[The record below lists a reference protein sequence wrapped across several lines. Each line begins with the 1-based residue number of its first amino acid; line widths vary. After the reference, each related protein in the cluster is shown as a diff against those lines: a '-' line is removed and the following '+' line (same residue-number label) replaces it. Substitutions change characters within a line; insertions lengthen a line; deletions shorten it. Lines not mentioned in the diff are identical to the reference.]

1 LAPIK
6 TIGIFCKHKPP
17 VKKKVLEDIVLWL
30 EDQGFNI
37 VLEEEA
43 ASIMR
48 RGNGYD
54 PAKIPDLADLI
65 IVLGG
70 DGTLLGVAR
79 LSVRHDVLI
88 LPVNLGTLGF
98 LAEISFPNFRN
109 EFNKLRDGVYQV
121 ENRMLLNAT
130 QFRNG
135 NNIGEFHA
143 MNEVSLIKGIDSG
156 IIDLEV
162 NINNKYMT
170 SYRADGLIVATP
182 TGSTAYSLS
191 AGGPILHPSMNAM
204 VLSPICPFAL
214 TNRPVVIPDGSEL
227 AVQLAYEGS
236 TMRCVLDGQE
246 GTPMK
251 YGDILKIKKAD
262 TPVKIVQLSGKN
274 FYQVLREKLH
284 WGAKPENGMR
294 FKNSEE

>member
-1 LAPIK
+1 MAPIK

-30 EDQGFNI
+30 EDQSFNI
-37 VLEEEA
+37 VLEETA

-48 RGNGYD
+48 RGNGCD
-54 PAKIPDLADLI
+54 PAKIPNLADLI
-65 IVLGG
+65 VVLGG

-79 LSVRHDVLI
+79 LSVGHDVLI

-98 LAEISFPNFRN
+98 LAEISFPDFRN
-109 EFNKLRDGVYQV
+109 EFNKLKDGIEV

-135 NNIGEFHA
+135 NKIGEFHA
-143 MNEVSLIKGIDSG
+143 MNEVSLIKGINSG

-191 AGGPILHPSMNAM
+191 SGGPILHPSMNAM

-214 TNRPVVIPDGSEL
+214 TNRPIVIPDGSEL
-227 AVQLAYEGS
+227 AVQLAYKGP
-236 TMRCVLDGQE
+236 TIRCVLDGQE
-246 GTPMK
+246 RTPMK
-251 YGDILKIKKAD
+251 YGDTLKIKKAD

-294 FKNSEE
+294 FENSEE

>member
-1 LAPIK
+1 MAPIK

-30 EDQGFNI
+30 ENQSFNI
-37 VLEEEA
+37 ILEEEA
-43 ASIMR
+43 ASIMGR
-48 RGNGYD
+48 DTGYD
-54 PAKIPDLADLI
+54 PIKIPGLADLI
-65 IVLGG
+65 VVLGG

-79 LSVRHDVLI
+79 LSVGHDVLI

-98 LAEISFPNFRN
+98 LAEISFPDFRT
-109 EFNKLRDGVYQV
+109 EFDKLKNGVYEV
-121 ENRMLLNAT
+121 EDRMLLNAT
-130 QFRNG
+130 LLRNE
-135 NNIGEFHA
+135 NKIREFHA
-143 MNEVSLIKGIDSG
+143 MNEVALIKGIDSG

-162 NINNKYMT
+162 NINSKYMT

-191 AGGPILHPSMNAM
+191 SGGPILHPSMNAM

-227 AVQLAYEGS
+227 TVKLAYEGPS
-236 TMRCVLDGQE
+236 IRCVLDGQE
-246 GTPMK
+246 QTPME
-251 YGDILKIKKAD
+251 YGDTLKIKKAD

-294 FKNSEE
+294 FKNSQE

>member
-1 LAPIK
+1 MAPIK
-6 TIGIFCKHKPP
+6 SIGIFCKHKPP

-30 EDQGFNI
+30 ERQSLDI
-37 VLEEEA
+37 ILEEEA
-43 ASIMR
+43 ARIIGR
-48 RGNGYD
+48 DTGYD
-54 PAKIPDLADLI
+54 PAKIPSLVDLI
-65 IVLGG
+65 VVLGG

-79 LSVRHDVLI
+79 LSVGYDVRI

-98 LAEISFPNFRN
+98 LAEVSFPEFR
-109 EFNKLRDGVYQV
+109 EGFEKMKSGIYQV
-121 ENRMLLNAT
+121 ENRMLLSAT
-130 QFRNG
+130 LFRGENK
-135 NNIGEFHA
+135 IGEFHA

-162 NINNKYMT
+162 NIDGKYMT

-191 AGGPILHPSMNAM
+191 SGGPILHPSMNAI

-214 TNRPVVIPDGSEL
+214 TNRPIVVPDGSQLE
-227 AVQLAYEGS
+227 VKLAYEEPS
-236 TMRCVLDGQE
+236 IRCVLDGQGRE
-246 GTPMK
+246 TME

-262 TPVKIVQLSGKN
+262 KPVKIVQLSGKN

-284 WGAKPENGMR
+284 WGAKPENGIR
-294 FKNSEE
+294 LENLKD

>member
-1 LAPIK
+1 MASIK

-30 EDQGFNI
+30 EDQNLDI

-43 ASIMR
+43 ALIMGR
-48 RGNGYD
+48 DIGYD
-54 PAKIPDLADLI
+54 PIKIPSIADLI
-65 IVLGG
+65 VVLGG

-79 LSVRHDVLI
+79 LSVGHDVLI

-98 LAEISFPNFRN
+98 LAEISFPDFRK
-109 EFNKLRDGVYQV
+109 EFEKMKSGNYEV

-130 QFRNG
+130 LFRNE
-135 NNIGEFHA
+135 NKIGEFHA

-162 NINNKYMT
+162 NIDDKYMT

-191 AGGPILHPSMNAM
+191 SGGPILHPSMNAI

-214 TNRPVVIPDGSEL
+214 TNRPIVVPDGSEL
-227 AVQLAYEGS
+227 EVKLTYDGPS
-236 TMRCVLDGQE
+236 IRCVLDGQE
-246 GTPMK
+246 REPME
-251 YGDILKIKKAD
+251 YADTLKIKKAD
-262 TPVKIVQLSGKN
+262 APVKIVQLSGKN

-294 FKNSEE
+294 FESSKE

>member
-1 LAPIK
+1 LVPIK
-6 TIGIFCKHKPP
+6 TIGIFCKHNPP

-30 EDQGFNI
+30 ENQSFNI
-37 VLEEEA
+37 VLEEA
-43 ASIMR
+43 AALIMGR
-48 RGNGYD
+48 DNGYD
-54 PAKIPDLADLI
+54 PAKVPDIADLI
-65 IVLGG
+65 VVLGG

-79 LSVRHDVLI
+79 LSVKHDVLI

-98 LAEISFPNFRN
+98 LAEISFPDFRN
-109 EFNKLRDGVYQV
+109 EFNKMKDGIYQV
-121 ENRMLLNAT
+121 EDRMLLNAT

-135 NNIGEFHA
+135 EKIGEFHA

-162 NINNKYMT
+162 NINSEYMT

-191 AGGPILHPSMNAM
+191 SGGPILHPSMNAM

-214 TNRPVVIPDGSEL
+214 TNRPVVIPDRSEL
-227 AVQLAYEGS
+227 AVKLAYEGPS
-236 TMRCVLDGQE
+236 ILCVLDGQE
-246 GTPMK
+246 RIPMK
-251 YGDILKIKKAD
+251 YGDTLKIKKAD
-262 TPVKIVQLSGKN
+262 APVKIVQLSGKN

-294 FKNSEE
+294 FENSEE